1 MKGLRWQD
9 FSGAHLHYRT
19 FTVPRT
25 VWPIPSIVGGGGGGG
40 VKFSSMATSDNL
52 KKLGFVKGIV

>member
-25 VWPIPSIVGGGGGGG
+25 VWPIPSIVGGRGGGGELNFP
-40 VKFSSMATSDNL
+40 VWRLLTT
-52 KKLGFVKGIV
+52 